1 MNEFTYKKFC
11 NSYYIKCFI
20 RCLKEHGVY
29 DTKKL
34 NNVLK
39 NIFND
44 INDGEVSLPH
54 VLASVYYD
62 EYEDFD
68 FEDFDWIKNI
78 VTSIDEDEMKISSL
92 ESLSEQQKSRLEK
105 FI

>member
-1 MNEFTYKKFC
+1 MC
-11 NSYYIKCFI
+11 NYI
-20 RCLKEHGVY
+20 RYGTDDPKEIMLLRYG
-29 DTKKL
+29 
-34 NNVLK
+34 
-39 NIFND
+39 
-44 INDGEVSLPH
+44 
-54 VLASVYYD
+54 
-62 EYEDFD
+62 FD